1 MGHALCVV
9 CQDAVLDFCEDQ
21 SHHLMLLVQR
31 ECFNLCYE
39 LSARDDSEMESPAH
53 LAGSQVCGS
62 RRIQQAPACAW
73 WAALPASGPCVQP
86 GSCVSLHVKAA
97 LERHIHTQLARSS
110 EFRSWWGDGGASG
123 GG

>member
-39 LSARDDSEMESPAH
+39 LSARDDSLRWKAPH
-53 LAGSQVCGS
+53 TWLAL
-62 RRIQQAPACAW
+62 R
-73 WAALPASGPCVQP
+73 CV
-86 GSCVSLHVKAA
+86 GA
-97 LERHIHTQLARSS
+97 
-110 EFRSWWGDGGASG
+110 GASNKLLRVPG
-123 GG
+123 GQPCQLLGHVSSLVPVSPSM